1 MSSSL
6 PKRTKFPNIP
16 LSWVLILPFVV
27 QIVGAV
33 GLVGYFSYRSG
44 QKAVEHLANDLMAE
58 IGDRV
63 NQHLDTYLGNAQ
75 KINQMNLEAVQA
87 GVLDLNNF
95 SALGK
100 YCYRQK
106 KSFDFTYVNFGSPD
120 GGFIGAGNGKNNTLE
135 IAEISRSNPKLLQ
148 YYAVNQTGDRQKL
161 LGTEANPQT
170 NNRAWY
176 LDAVKTGKPIWSNV
190 YT

>member
-1 MSSSL
+1 MSSSS
-6 PKRTKFPNIP
+6 PKRSKFPNIP

-100 YCYRQK
+100 YFYRQK
-106 KSFDFTYVNFGSPD
+106 KSFDFTYPADIDYVPVDTVQNQIYSAGIGVSLPASSS
-120 GGFIGAGNGKNNTLE
+120 GGYTYVPTHMTVSIELE
-135 IAEISRSNPKLLQ
+135 
-148 YYAVNQTGDRQKL
+148 TQKL
-161 LGTEANPQT
+161 VY
-170 NNRAWY
+170 NNHYFRHFMFHSENFFLKSFHFY
-176 LDAVKTGKPIWSNV
+176 
-190 YT
+190 